1 MRPLTPIRNG
11 GQAESVMIFHQ
22 LFEAESSTYTYLLA
36 DEKTG
41 DAILVDPV
49 VETLER
55 DLTLVHELGLKL
67 LYVLDT
73 HVHADH
79 VTSAGTIRDRLPGVR
94 TGVSHRSGV
103 ACADLALKEG
113 DRVPFGRYQ
122 VQVYETPGHTDSC
135 LSFFVQIRPADQ
147 GFEGLVLTGDAL
159 LIRGCG
165 RTDFQ
170 QGSSGRLFESV
181 TSKLFTLPPETKVYP
196 AHDYRGHTSSSIA
209 AEKQHNPRLGA
220 GRTKEE
226 FIKIMSELKLA
237 QPKKIHE
244 ALPANMVC
252 GKRENMF
259 EPRMEN
265 GLPEITPEDLSSA
278 MKKSDW
284 KSQGFRLIDV
294 RRPDEYTG
302 ELGHIEGAELVTL
315 GEDLQKLID
324 TGSPNQPLVFICRVG
339 GRSGQAT
346 EYARQKGYTSVFN
359 MRGGMLRWNE
369 AALPV
374 VKS

>member
-1 MRPLTPIRNG
+1 MRPLTPIRND

-22 LFEAESSTYTYLLA
+22 LFESESSTYTYLLA

-41 DAILVDPV
+41 EAVLVDPV
-49 VETLER
+49 IETLER
-55 DLTLVHELGLKL
+55 DLTLVRELGLKL

-79 VTSAGTIRDRLPGVR
+79 ITAAGAIRDRFPGVK

-103 ACADLALKEG
+103 SCSDVALKEG
-113 DRVPFGRYQ
+113 DRVKFGGYEIL
-122 VQVYETPGHTDSC
+122 VYETPGHTDSC

-147 GFEGLVLTGDAL
+147 GFEAIVMTGDAL
-159 LIRGCG
+159 LVRGCG

-170 QGSSGRLFESV
+170 QGSSDRLYDSV
-181 TSKLFTLPPETKVYP
+181 TSKLFSLPPETKVYP
-196 AHDYRGHTSSSIA
+196 AHDYRGHTASSIS
-209 AEKQHNPRLGA
+209 AEKAHNPRLGG
-220 GRTKEE
+220 GRTKEQ
-226 FIKIMSELKLA
+226 FVKIMSELKLA

-252 GKRENMF
+252 GKREPMF

-265 GLPEITPEDLSSA
+265 GVPEITPEDLASA
-278 MKKSDW
+278 MGKTDW
-284 KSQGFRLIDV
+284 KSQGIRLIDV

-302 ELGHIEGAELVTL
+302 ELGHVEGAELVTL
-315 GEDLQKLID
+315 GADLQKFID
-324 TGSPNQPLVFICRVG
+324 EGSPNQSLVFICRVG

-346 EYARQKGYTSVFN
+346 EYARQKGYKSVFN
-359 MRGGMLRWNE
+359 MRGGMMRWNE
-369 AALPV
+369 VQLPV